1 MKKILSLVLALL
13 MLGTLAVSA
22 GAAGEIYTFSDLLEF
37 YNKYNTEKNPYEDL
51 GDYLA
56 GGYYTRW
63 MDSCPKCSG
72 LALFRTEDYEIKYT
86 CLESKCGAT
95 GSYDISTDDDDKPT
109 EETPDGVLTI
119 ECAQCGRIAKYAG
132 KVTLGTTTYYGYLC
146 AKNHETFKAQKD
158 VEIDWD
164 EIELSPI
171 VCSVCKRN
179 AEFESTYTY
188 LDKVY
193 GRYSCIKGHKTYK
206 VLAEDIIK
214 PADKEYYRVYVTMNG
229 SGTYAIEGGAYA
241 RYGEVKTVKFTPSK
255 GYILSRVT
263 VNGEA
268 VDIINNKV
276 SFKVTDDTAVRA
288 TFIKYVKDL
297 NVTASVT
304 GNGTIKATYGSKTV
318 DADKITVGYG
328 DKITY
333 KFVPASANYAVSS
346 LKVNGKAVA
355 ISNTNTYTLSGITA
369 DTKIA
374 VTFAWKSPYADVTS
388 KYSKA
393 VEYVTEAG
401 IMGAVAADGSKLLFQ
416 GASAV
421 SEKTF
426 AAALAEMADV
436 DNKLSTT
443 AERIVWAEK
452 YGLVKADSDLSVT
465 CTVQTAAKM
474 VDTYL
479 SVLEELNDIDF
490 DKYDEYDSV
499 KDNAVSIGMVTAKTF
514 DNNRKLT
521 RYDLAAVCRL
531 IANLEYDD

>member
-1 MKKILSLVLALL
+1 M
-13 MLGTLAVSA
+13 M
-22 GAAGEIYTFSDLLEF
+22 
-37 YNKYNTEKNPYEDL
+37 
-51 GDYLA
+51 
-56 GGYYTRW
+56 
-63 MDSCPKCSG
+63 
-72 LALFRTEDYEIKYT
+72 
-86 CLESKCGAT
+86 
-95 GSYDISTDDDDKPT
+95 
-109 EETPDGVLTI
+109 
-119 ECAQCGRIAKYAG
+119 
-132 KVTLGTTTYYGYLC
+132 
-146 AKNHETFKAQKD
+146 
-158 VEIDWD
+158 
-164 EIELSPI
+164 
-171 VCSVCKRN
+171 
-179 AEFESTYTY
+179 
-188 LDKVY
+188 
-193 GRYSCIKGHKTYK
+193 
-206 VLAEDIIK
+206 
-214 PADKEYYRVYVTMNG
+214 
-229 SGTYAIEGGAYA
+229 
-241 RYGEVKTVKFTPSK
+241 
-255 GYILSRVT
+255 
-263 VNGEA
+263 
-268 VDIINNKV
+268 
-276 SFKVTDDTAVRA
+276 
-288 TFIKYVKDL
+288 
-297 NVTASVT
+297 
-304 GNGTIKATYGSKTV
+304 
-318 DADKITVGYG
+318 
-328 DKITY
+328 
-333 KFVPASANYAVSS
+333 PAS
-346 LKVNGKAVA
+346 
-355 ISNTNTYTLSGITA
+355 
-369 DTKIA
+369 
-374 VTFAWKSPYADVTS
+374 VTS